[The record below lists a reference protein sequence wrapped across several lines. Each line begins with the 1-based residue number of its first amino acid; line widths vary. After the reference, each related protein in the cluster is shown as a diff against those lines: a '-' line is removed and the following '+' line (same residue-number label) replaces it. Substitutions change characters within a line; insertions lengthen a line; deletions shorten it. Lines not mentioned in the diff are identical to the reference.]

1 MTDAREAAAMNLH
14 MHDQGTT
21 YGEHLAEQIIEQFK
35 DAHELARYGLEYGG
49 PDVVVC
55 DNKAKM
61 PRAK

>member
-1 MTDAREAAAMNLH
+1 LH

-35 DAHELARYGLEYGG
+35 DAHELARYGLEYGD
-49 PDVVVC
+49 PEVVVC